1 MSSDD
6 DALSWD
12 GDEDRIDSPS
22 PRVPASPPRG
32 WRAVGKGSEAVPPA
46 DDDAA
51 VQSAPADDDEAVQS
65 APAEA
70 DSGAPASLGNAALVS
85 IGVIAGVYALYVV
98 GWALGSF
105 RLRDV
110 QTAGGQV
117 ADVMFQ
123 AAMWLGMAA
132 PIIWFFVT
140 MLVTRGS
147 ALWRRFA
154 GLALGILLLVPWPF
168 VMMGMVGR

>member
-32 WRAVGKGSEAVPPA
+32 WRAVGKGSDAVAPSE
-46 DDDAA
+46 DDAA
-51 VQSAPADDDEAVQS
+51 VES

-70 DSGAPASLGNAALVS
+70 DSAAPASLGNAALVS

-154 GLALGILLLVPWPF
+154 GLAVGILLLVPWPF